1 MKPSKQR
8 RVSRQHYSVVA
19 PVWEN
24 ELLEIL
30 KQPVFLATFAFSDPP
45 RSITNTLERLCELL
59 GHQNSVTTTELSA
72 SILKQAHGMLILL
85 LGYNMSVQCATT
97 AGSSSQANLDLT
109 TLLCRCLHEF
119 HLSVGSQAALS
130 VEDCSE
136 TFWFL
141 AQVILHLGRLD
152 ESEVPLGLCLPI
164 LERLSPKITSRL
176 PMDQSRCLCLFLV
189 RICREKFSN
198 QLRPHSLLL
207 LRALEQHNCSH
218 TARYARTALDAAE
231 GCPEPSIASTYG
243 LSHRLFS
250 WICAAQSCSGATK
263 LAQTTGVV
271 DQLRIIALEHGS
283 DLSLAVQAADCLSS
297 IAENNPSCTSLI
309 QILLDIMVEAPMVVR
324 ERILPGLCSTHGRD
338 GLTKLLPWD
347 DSERLKR
354 TISSLV
360 EVILVKRKAIDYIE
374 NDIQGIVSILLD
386 CMIFDDTRR
395 DLHTTCCVSHRD
407 WASICTVLLESEKD
421 PIVHLVVNRL
431 CERFLGDRDQLVHH
445 SPQILTGLAEVLQS
459 SFTAHTTKLTVINC
473 FYELTQSPGEASIL
487 LARQP
492 KVLEAITLTAS
503 VDSDLATNSHSLT
516 PTKRLALGTLLS
528 LSKNVRNRRIL
539 ARQVGVITC
548 LIRYTRDHDPYD
560 SDGILTIGRDTLKE
574 HIVKLAEAL

>member
-8 RVSRQHYSVVA
+8 RVSRQHCSVVA

-24 ELLEIL
+24 ELREIL
-30 KQPVFLATFAFSDPP
+30 KQPVFLATFAYSDPP
-45 RSITNTLERLCELL
+45 QPITDALERLCEVL
-59 GHQNSVTTTELSA
+59 GNQNSVTTTEFSA

-85 LGYNMSVQCATT
+85 LGYNMSVHCATT
-97 AGSSSQANLDLT
+97 DGSTSQANLDLT
-109 TLLCRCLHEF
+109 TLLCRSLLKF

-141 AQVILHLGRLD
+141 TQVTLRLGRL
-152 ESEVPLGLCLPI
+152 EKSEAPLGHCLSI

-176 PMDQSRCLCLFLV
+176 PMDQSRCLCLLLV
-189 RICREKFSN
+189 RICREKSAN
-198 QLRPHSLLL
+198 QLRVQSLRL

-231 GCPEPSIASTYG
+231 RRPEPSILGAYG
-243 LSHRLFS
+243 LSHTLFS

-263 LAQTTGVV
+263 LVQTTGVV
-271 DQLRIIALEHGS
+271 DQLRTIALEYDS

-297 IAENNPSCTSLI
+297 IAENDPSCTSI
-309 QILLDIMVEAPMVVR
+309 IRILLDVLVEAPMVVR
-324 ERILPGLCSTHGRD
+324 ERILRGLCSAHGRD
-338 GLTKLLPWD
+338 GLIKLISWE

-354 TISSLV
+354 TISALV

-374 NDIQGIVSILLD
+374 KNIQGIVSILLD
-386 CMIFDDTRR
+386 CMTFDDTKRGS
-395 DLHTTCCVSHRD
+395 HTTGCVSHRD
-407 WASICTVLLESEKD
+407 WASICIVLLESEKD
-421 PIVHLVVNRL
+421 PIVQLVVNRL
-431 CERFLGDRDQLVHH
+431 CERLLRDRDQLVQH

-459 SFTAHTTKLTVINC
+459 SFTAHTTKLAVMNC
-473 FYELTQSPGEASIL
+473 FYELTQSPGEASIV

-492 KVLEAITLTAS
+492 KVLEAITLIAS
-503 VDSDLATNSHSLT
+503 VHSDMTTDSASLT
-516 PTKRLALGTLLS
+516 PTKRLALGTLLT
-528 LSKNVRNRRIL
+528 LSKNVCNRRIL